1 MIERL
6 ERMFAGDRSTV
17 GGMPTFSTVAWLAT
31 GMAWATVPFIGRV
44 PWWLLVFVVGVG
56 AWRLRLAWRGRPA
69 PGKGIRHTMSL
80 GVLAVLWLTGNVGF
94 GLDAAAPLFVAFL
107 WIKLLELDAERD
119 VLMAAFLGFFLV
131 TGVLLTGQS
140 LVLTLQA
147 LISAL
152 VILGGILW
160 YHSPHLGGAG
170 AVDGSTTSA
179 VPLGSASLPARQP
192 LETFRATRSTFGKVL
207 LIVAQALPFAILL
220 FLFTPRPV
228 IQLSI
233 NSRNATAGISDKLD
247 PGRFNT
253 NTKNEQ
259 VAFRVEF
266 PAGDM
271 PPIDDLYW
279 RGIVLWQ
286 TDGNAWSRGPEAVP
300 SSRGLVTRTLPATTA
315 SGRSDALSSRTVVH
329 EVTLPANPNPW
340 LYVLDTPTAVVPEG
354 MLLPGLV
361 QEWRDGAMGTTTYR
375 AAGNL
380 SLRPADWSSIARRYA
395 VQLPR
400 TLDPRIRALA
410 AEWREGA
417 TSVDEVV
424 ERAVGWFTRNR
435 FLYSL
440 DPGEM
445 GANATA
451 TFLFDK
457 RVGFCGHYASAFCV
471 LMRAAGIPA
480 RVVLGYH
487 GGEINEHG
495 GFLVVRQSQAHAW
508 AEVWSGSDRTGWLR
522 VDLTSVVPVRD
533 PDTGQASATPASQA
547 IGSAARAAARAGRP
561 WYEQA
566 MFQTR
571 VWYEFIE
578 SRWDRWAI
586 GYNSELQDELLGWL
600 GLDDLGGWA
609 HTIGLVLGGMIVLL
623 SIAIATWLSPR
634 LREALRRTPEERFY
648 RRLLARCARAGL
660 AKRPAEGP
668 RDHAARVCTAHPAQ
682 AAAIRDGIEA
692 WLRVRYGAAEPQDR
706 RLLAAAASAA
716 ARLRA

>member
-1 MIERL
+1 MIAEIERL
-6 ERMFAGDRSTV
+6 FAGDRSTV

-31 GMAWATVPFIGRV
+31 GMTWATIPFIGRV

-56 AWRLRLAWRGRPA
+56 VWRLRLAWRGRPA
-69 PGKGIRHTMSL
+69 PGKGIRHALSL
-80 GVLAVLWLTGNVGF
+80 GVLAVLWITGNVGF

-140 LVLTLQA
+140 MLLTLQA
-147 LISAL
+147 LIAAL

-160 YHSPHLGGAG
+160 YHSPHLGGAA

-179 VPLGSASLPARQP
+179 APQGGSAQPARRP
-192 LETFRATRSTFGKVL
+192 METLRATRGTFGTVL
-207 LIVAQALPFAILL
+207 LLVAQALPFAILL

-233 NSRNATAGISDKLD
+233 NSRNATAGISDRLD
-247 PGRFNT
+247 PGRFAA

-266 PAGDM
+266 PNGDM

-300 SSRGLVTRTLPATTA
+300 SSRGLITRSIPTTTA
-315 SGRSDALSSRTVVH
+315 SGHSGPAPLNSVVH
-329 EVTLPANPNPW
+329 EITLPANPNPW
-340 LYVLDTPTAVVPEG
+340 IYVLDTPTAVVSDA

-361 QEWRDGAMGTTTYR
+361 QEWRDGAVGTTTYR

-380 SLRPADWSSIARRYA
+380 TVRPADLSSIAWRYSLL
-395 VQLPR
+395 VPR
-400 TLDPRIRALA
+400 ELDPRIRDLA
-410 AEWREGA
+410 AELRTGA
-417 TSVDEVV
+417 TSADEVAD
-424 ERAVGWFTRNR
+424 RAIAWYTDHG

-440 DPGEM
+440 EPGEM
-445 GANATA
+445 GESPTA
-451 TFLFDK
+451 SFLFDK
-457 RVGFCGHYASAFCV
+457 RVGFCGHYASSFCV
-471 LMRAAGIPA
+471 LMRAAGVPA
-480 RVVLGYH
+480 RVVLGYR

-495 GFLVVRQSQAHAW
+495 GFLVVRQNQAHAW
-508 AEVWSGSDRTGWLR
+508 AEVWTGSELTGWRR

-533 PDTGQASATPASQA
+533 PETGAASATPASQA
-547 IGSAARAAARAGRP
+547 TGAAARAAARAGRP

-634 LREALRRTPEERFY
+634 LREALRRSPEERLY

-660 AKRPAEGP
+660 AKRPEEGP
-668 RDHAARVCTAHPAQ
+668 RDHGRRVCAAHPAQ

-692 WLRVRYGAAEPQDR
+692 WLRVRYGATEPQDR
-706 RLLAAAASAA
+706 RRLAAAASAA
-716 ARLRA
+716 RRLRV